1 MSLRHLV
8 IVTGMSGS
16 GKGTVLRAF
25 EDLGYICV
33 DNLPVNLIQRFSEG
47 MRDKGAEVKG
57 VALVIDIRA
66 GERLEDLGNI
76 IGDLRKS
83 IARVLVIYLEARDH
97 VLVRR
102 YSETRRPHPL
112 SVERPLLEAIRM
124 ERRRLRR
131 VAALADVIIDTS
143 DYTVHQAKAL
153 ITERFRKRPAFSGL
167 NIQLMSFG
175 YKHGLPLEADLVFDT
190 RFLPNPHF
198 VPRIKDLSG
207 KDRKVIRYL
216 RSFPET
222 MAFVKKVGNL
232 LKYLLPSYVREGK
245 SYLTIAVGCTGG
257 RHRSVF
263 VAEELARYLKS
274 HKREVHVRHRD
285 VNL

>member
-1 MSLRHLV
+1 MSLRNLV

-33 DNLPVNLIQRFSEG
+33 DNLPVNLIHRFSEG

-66 GERLEDLGNI
+66 GERLEDLGKI

-112 SVERPLLEAIRM
+112 SAERPLLEAIRM

-274 HKREVHVRHRD
+274 HKREIHVRHRD